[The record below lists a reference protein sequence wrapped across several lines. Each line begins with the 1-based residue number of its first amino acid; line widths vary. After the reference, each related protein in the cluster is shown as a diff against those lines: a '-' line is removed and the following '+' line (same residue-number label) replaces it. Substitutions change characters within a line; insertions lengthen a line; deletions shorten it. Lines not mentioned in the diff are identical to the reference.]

1 MATDSIGSAST
12 GTHDSATEQRRLQPG
27 TSAPAQC
34 VGSGPA
40 RPAQWQDSLVLGHH
54 SLALKSHSLVLDHS
68 LTLMPHSLVLSEHSL
83 ALPGLMPQPAG
94 MSASGGAA

>member
-1 MATDSIGSAST
+1 MI
-12 GTHDSATEQRRLQPG
+12 EQRRLQPSE
-27 TSAPAQC
+27 SAPAQC

-68 LTLMPHSLVLSEHSL
+68 LTLMPHSLVLMHNSLAHSL

-94 MSASGGAA
+94 MSAWGGAA